1 MNELH
6 SLEEPS
12 DFRLEVGFR
21 FPVKSVV
28 VDREEQTRLHRWCD
42 IEPSVF
48 GDVADPALVTRLPVV
63 MVANTVVAQRP
74 EWGQVHTT
82 HRMLQRRPILLD
94 ESLALTGVIDG
105 FIVHPRGEIMQ
116 CSWFY
121 QDANGEI
128 ALEVYPEAL
137 LIDPALT
144 AQRAGANERAKPQV
158 EQTKHLFTKRCT
170 PQATAGY
177 CEGTKN
183 PIHLDLEAAQRFG
196 FRAPIIAGTQTMSF
210 LLEAIYRAHSPHAL
224 ALTICFR
231 RPVFWDDELAIVVT
245 ERDDGSQYIQA
256 LNNAQKCV
264 ADCLVEADLEG

>member
-1 MNELH
+1 MNELQ
-6 SLEEPS
+6 SLEESS

-21 FPVKSVV
+21 FPEKSVV
-28 VDREEQTRLHRWCD
+28 VDREEQTRLHKWCD
-42 IEPSVF
+42 IEPTVF

-82 HRMLQRRPILLD
+82 HRMLQRRPILIG
-94 ESLALTGVIDG
+94 ESLTLTGVIDG
-105 FIVHPRGEIMQ
+105 FVAHPRGEIMQ

-137 LIDPALT
+137 LIDPAIDPRRS
-144 AQRAGANERAKPQV
+144 AANERVKPPA
-158 EQTKHLFTKRCT
+158 EQTKYLFTKRCT

-177 CEGTKN
+177 CEGTN
-183 PIHLDLEAAQRFG
+183 NLIHLDLAAAQRFG

-210 LLEAIYRAHSPHAL
+210 LLEAIYRAYSPHAL
-224 ALTICFR
+224 ALTIGFR

-245 ERDDGSQYIQA
+245 ERDAGSQYIQA
-256 LNNAQKCV
+256 LNKAQKCV
-264 ADCLVEADLEG
+264 ADCLVEAALEE